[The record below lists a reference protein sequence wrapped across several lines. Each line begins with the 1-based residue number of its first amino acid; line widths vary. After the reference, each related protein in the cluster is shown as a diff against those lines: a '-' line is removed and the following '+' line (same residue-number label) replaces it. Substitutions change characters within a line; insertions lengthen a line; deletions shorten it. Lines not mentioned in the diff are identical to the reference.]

1 MNSNGSFKKR
11 IASGYDPMW
20 SKKDNL
26 IYYAGYTSEIFAADS
41 SGTRLL
47 KLTTAE
53 NSHTRPQP
61 SPNGSTIIFQ
71 STPPYPAQSIPSI
84 WSINSDGSNQY
95 KISPDW
101 SEGFSWR
108 PDGKEIIFVKYNP
121 NKAEEGNGQ
130 LWLMNPDGTNIR
142 QFTHFDPQ
150 TLLNQ

>member
-26 IYYAGYTSEIFAADS
+26 IYYTGYTREIFATDS

-47 KLTTAE
+47 KLTTSE
-53 NSHTRPQP
+53 NSQTRPRP

-71 STPPYPAQSIPSI
+71 SIPPYPAQSITSI
-84 WSINSDGSNQY
+84 WSTNPDGSNQY